1 MALSAMAAGMPTRL
15 VVAETKLLGF
25 RAVPRGLGENHEAAQ
40 GYSTR
45 VIIRWGDRVAAGAA
59 SFNPDELTAESQ
71 SKQFGYNNDFI
82 AFMPLP
88 ASSGSSSRGLLC
100 VNHEFPSA
108 PLMWPGATEA
118 KLSWAQTQVEMA
130 AMGHSIVEIE
140 RSHGVWR
147 RAKNSRYNRRITTST
162 TEMRLSGPAAGHP
175 RLRTSADPRGTRVV
189 GTLANCA
196 GGTTPW
202 GTILIAE
209 ENFQAFFGGSPRRN
223 PEARAYQRYGLS
235 TKPTFMSWPK
245 YSRRFNLEEEPH
257 EPNRFG
263 WVVEIDPYN
272 PNMMPVK
279 RTALGRFKHEAATVA
294 RTADNRVVVY
304 SGDDEV
310 DEYVYRY
317 VSLGRINPSN
327 PLPHGDLL
335 DNGILYVARFEDDGT
350 LRWLPLLFG
359 EGPLTRE
366 NGFEGQADVLIETRR
381 AADLVGATP
390 MDRPEDVEVDPRTGS
405 VFVLLT
411 GRAGT
416 PRVQPSAANP
426 RKRNPF
432 GHIVELKPPRRNGIA
447 DHGAD
452 SFAWGIYLLAGDPG
466 EDGDGARYPG
476 SIGSDGWF
484 INPDNC
490 AFDGRGRMWIAT
502 DGPSEA
508 VGFANGLYAADT
520 VSREGPRRFFSA
532 PRGAEVTGP
541 ALTPDLE
548 TLFLSVQHPGQNSE
562 YDSPSTR
569 WPDFRGPPRPSV
581 VAITKDG
588 GGIIGT

>member
-1 MALSAMAAGMPTRL
+1 MAFSALAAGIPVPL
-15 VVAETKLLGF
+15 AVARTNLIGF
-25 RAVPRGLGENHEAAQ
+25 RAVSRGLSENHEVAE
-40 GYSTR
+40 GYSAR
-45 VIIRWGDRVAAGAA
+45 VIIRWGDRVATGAA
-59 SFNPDELTAESQ
+59 SFNPDELTADTQ

-88 ASSGSSSRGLLC
+88 ASSDNNSRGLLC

-108 PLMWPGATEA
+108 PLMWPGVAEA
-118 KLSWAQTQVEMA
+118 ELSWAQTQVEMA
-130 AMGHSIVEIE
+130 AIGHSIVEIE

-147 RAKNSRYNRRITTST
+147 QAKNSRYNRRITTSG
-162 TEMRLSGPAAGHP
+162 TEMRLAGPAAGHA
-175 RLRTSADPRGTRVV
+175 RLRTSADPKGTRVV

-196 GGTTPW
+196 GGVTPW
-202 GTILIAE
+202 GTVLIAE

-223 PEARAYQRYGLS
+223 PEARAYQRYGLADD
-235 TKPTFMSWPK
+235 PIFVSWPK
-245 YSRRFNLEEEPH
+245 YSRRFNLEAEPH

-263 WVVEIDPYN
+263 WIVEIDPYN
-272 PNMMPVK
+272 PNMIPVK
-279 RTALGRFKHEAATVA
+279 RTGLGRFKHEAATVA
-294 RTADNRVVVY
+294 LTADNRVVVY

-317 VSLGRINPSN
+317 VSHGRINPSN

-335 DNGILYVARFEDDGT
+335 DNGILYVARFDDDGS

-359 EGPLTRE
+359 VSPLISE
-366 NGFEGQADVLIETRR
+366 NGFDSQADVLIETRR

-411 GRAGT
+411 GRSDT
-416 PRVQPSAANP
+416 LRLQPSAANP

-432 GHIVELKPPRRNGIA
+432 GHIVELRPPRRNGVA

-452 SFAWGIYLLAGDPG
+452 SFEWGIYLLAGNPNVDS
-466 EDGDGARYPG
+466 DGAFYPG
-476 SIGSDGWF
+476 PVDTDGWF

-502 DGPSEA
+502 DGPSEE
-508 VGFANGLYAADT
+508 VGFANALYAADT
-520 VSREGPRRFFSA
+520 MSREGPRRFFSA

-548 TLFLSVQHPGQNSE
+548 TLFVSVQHPAQDSD
-562 YDSPSTR
+562 YHSPSTR

-581 VAITKDG
+581 VAITKQG